1 MFNQSV
7 PKKSNGKIE
16 QHGIAS
22 TDSSGGCNLSFYVSF
37 NSTDYVVML
46 TQGYANIPD
55 KNVGY
60 KKTVKQN
67 NSIRIG
73 INGDQSSVEL
83 SYTIFGN

>member
-1 MFNQSV
+1 MENYRV
-7 PKKSNGKIE
+7 LTNGLIE
-16 QHGIAS
+16 QYGIAS

-37 NSTDYVVML
+37 NSTDYVVMV
-46 TQGYANIPD
+46 TQGFASSPD

-73 INGDQSSVEL
+73 INGDQGSVEL